1 MDALVTQSLETPVGI
16 DQTLER
22 EFEEHLADTNT
33 LVFRVA
39 LGVLHNREDA
49 EETAQ
54 EVFIRAYRRYS
65 RLREPGR
72 FRAWIVRIAFR
83 LALDR
88 ARTTSRRVRRELAA
102 SDPAPPPPT
111 VEDLAASRELG
122 QRVRHAV
129 DSLPTKLRMA
139 VVLAAIEGHAVSD
152 VARLLRVP
160 EGTVKSR
167 LFKARKILT
176 EKLR

>member
-16 DQTLER
+16 DRTLER
-22 EFEEHLADTNT
+22 EFEKRLTDTKT

-54 EVFIRAYRRYS
+54 EVFVRAYRSYA
-65 RLREPGR
+65 RLREPER

-88 ARTTSRRVRRELAA
+88 VRATNRRLQRELAV
-102 SDPAPPPPT
+102 SDAAPPAPT
-111 VEDLAASRELG
+111 VEDLAASREL
-122 QRVRHAV
+122 
-129 DSLPTKLRMA
+129 
-139 VVLAAIEGHAVSD
+139 
-152 VARLLRVP
+152 
-160 EGTVKSR
+160 
-167 LFKARKILT
+167 
-176 EKLR
+176 

>member
-1 MDALVTQSLETPVGI
+1 MDALVTQSLEAPIGI

-22 EFEEHLADTNT
+22 EFEERLADTNT
-33 LVFRVA
+33 LVFRVV

-54 EVFIRAYRRYS
+54 EVFVRAYRSYS
-65 RLREPGR
+65 RLREPER

-88 ARTTSRRVRRELAA
+88 VRTTNRRLRRELAV
-102 SDPAPPPPT
+102 SDAAPPSPT

-122 QRVRHAV
+122 RRVRHAV
-129 DSLPTKLRMA
+129 DSLPKKLRLA
-139 VVLAAIEGHAVSD
+139 VVLAAIEEHAVSD

-167 LFKARKILT
+167 LFQARKILA

>member
-22 EFEEHLADTNT
+22 EVEEHLADTNT

-88 ARTTSRRVRRELAA
+88 ARTTSRRITRGGCALPSA
-102 SDPAPPPPT
+102 SAPP
-111 VEDLAASRELG
+111 
-122 QRVRHAV
+122 HA
-129 DSLPTKLRMA
+129 
-139 VVLAAIEGHAVSD
+139 
-152 VARLLRVP
+152 
-160 EGTVKSR
+160 
-167 LFKARKILT
+167 
-176 EKLR
+176 

>member
-1 MDALVTQSLETPVGI
+1 MDALVTQSLEAPVGI
-16 DQTLER
+16 DRTLER
-22 EFEEHLADTNT
+22 EFEERLTDTKT

-54 EVFIRAYRRYS
+54 EVFVRAYRSYS
-65 RLREPGR
+65 RLREPER

-88 ARTTSRRVRRELAA
+88 LRTTNRRLRRELAVYDA
-102 SDPAPPPPT
+102 APPSPS
-111 VEDLAASRELG
+111 VEELAASRELER
-122 QRVRHAV
+122 RVRQAV
-129 DSLPTKLRMA
+129 DSLPGKLRLA
-139 VVLAAIEGHAVSD
+139 VVLAAIEEHAVSD

-167 LFKARKILT
+167 LFQARKLLA